1 MTFFKDIFMISFD
14 IVFVKTHIQ
23 VYVTYF
29 SLEIIFSHRSA
40 KTTLTVL
47 SMMGLTNIL

>member
-23 VYVTYF
+23 VYVAYF
-29 SLEIIFSHRSA
+29 FIEIISSYRSTNA
-40 KTTLTVL
+40 TLTVL
-47 SMMGLTNIL
+47 SMIGLTNIL